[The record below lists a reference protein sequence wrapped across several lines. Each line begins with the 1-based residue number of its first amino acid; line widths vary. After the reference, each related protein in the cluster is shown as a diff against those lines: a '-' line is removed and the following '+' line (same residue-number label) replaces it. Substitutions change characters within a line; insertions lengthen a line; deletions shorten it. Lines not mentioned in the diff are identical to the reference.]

1 LGDVVMFGARD
12 RCSAKSSRV
21 VHDYAG
27 LPHEVAISCGRPLF
41 PLGVRGILAD
51 NRAPRA
57 ATLRKLI
64 GWEWTA
70 DSAGFIATPRPMVV
84 SIDLD
89 VFTTG
94 AAKFRPW
101 RLGHFVGGFAN
112 SSRSGWTGANFY
124 GNWYPEL
131 LLLQLRA
138 NRSFHAN
145 RISYSL
151 NLMSMFSQA
160 NCSSPDLLDYVLV
173 GAGLSG
179 WA

>member
-1 LGDVVMFGARD
+1 MYSLR
-12 RCSAKSSRV
+12 
-21 VHDYAG
+21 
-27 LPHEVAISCGRPLF
+27 GRPNFVHGDWATSLAGSLT
-41 PLGVRGILAD
+41 PQGVDGL
-51 NRAPRA
+51 
-57 ATLRKLI
+57 
-64 GWEWTA
+64 
-70 DSAGFIATPRPMVV
+70 
-84 SIDLD
+84 
-89 VFTTG
+89 
-94 AAKFRPW
+94 
-101 RLGHFVGGFAN
+101 
-112 SSRSGWTGANFY
+112 GANFY